1 MMAMQY
7 QQQDLYH
14 LHSMIYRYDNIAT
27 KKDDS
32 GKTVV
37 KPTLYPPIPRS
48 VDDIYVRTTPGD
60 RLDLLANIYYGS
72 VGYWWIIAEAN
83 GIGKGTMTIPPNQQL
98 RIPASILQ
106 VLSDYKELNK

>member
-1 MMAMQY
+1 MTVKY
-7 QQQDLYH
+7 QQQELYH

-37 KPTLYPPIPRS
+37 KPALYPPIPRS
-48 VDDIYVRTTPGD
+48 ADDIYVRTTPGD
-60 RLDLLANIYYGS
+60 RLDLLANNYYGS

-98 RIPASILQ
+98 RIPASLSQI
-106 VLSDYKELNK
+106 LSDYKELNK